1 MTSECLFILWWRFT
15 CILLKEVLY
24 PSLKHPNNDIYR
36 FIYSLMGSSGM
47 NVHFG
52 LNLENMTYM
61 DSFSLRCVAIFNN
74 YIYSSILGYCLK
86 YHEWITKKKHWFW
99 QKWLQK

>member
-1 MTSECLFILWWRFT
+1 
-15 CILLKEVLY
+15 
-24 PSLKHPNNDIYR
+24 
-36 FIYSLMGSSGM
+36 M

-86 YHEWITKKKHWFW
+86 YNKSKQKKKNIDFD
-99 QKWLQK
+99 KND